1 MKTLVAYWILLASLC
16 VPAFSETSIPAR
28 DRMPVAGALNHVALI
43 PVAANSPGRF
53 GAHYKTRVVIFNP
66 TSRDYS
72 ITARLFGRNGPAGSS
87 ATIPI
92 NPGQYL
98 AWENF
103 LQEVLDFSGSG
114 AVIFSSPDEQDEFYL
129 TAEVYTDSPNGRFST
144 TVVNGIIPTFVSS
157 TEPDFNVGITVND
170 SRRTNIGVWNWE
182 TKPSSIEAKVF
193 DASGMLVQTIG
204 FELKGLT
211 WQQKT
216 ISVPVDNGNVRWEIN
231 GESEIHYFY
240 AVEVDN
246 ASNDGTLNWSVKGS
260 TASAGGGGGGNGETA
275 NCAAGSVIR
284 PGGEC
289 NLTVG
294 GSSAG
299 TFSVD
304 SNSRGCIRIGGIT
317 LCSGT
322 SHNYRGTRLNQY
334 TVTFVAHKRDDGSWE
349 ITMYSIT
356 G

>member
-1 MKTLVAYWILLASLC
+1 MKNLSVCWGLLMVLC
-16 VPAFSETSIPAR
+16 WPAFAETILPERERMEVAGSLSQGAVIPAT
-28 DRMPVAGALNHVALI
+28 
-43 PVAANSPGRF
+43 ANSPGRF
-53 GAHYKTRVVIFNP
+53 GAYYKTRVVIFNP

-72 ITARLFGRNGPAGSS
+72 ITARLFGTNGPISRKDIAIDSGE
-87 ATIPI
+87 
-92 NPGQYL
+92 YRV
-98 AWENF
+98 WDNF
-103 LQEVLDFSGSG
+103 LGEVFDYTGGG
-114 AVIFSSPDEQDEFYL
+114 AVLLAAPDDDDKFYT

-144 TVVNGIIPTFVSS
+144 TVVNGIIPVFSQGK
-157 TEPDFNVGITVND
+157 EPEYNPGISVNQN
-170 SRRTNIGVWNWE
+170 RRTNIGVFNISND
-182 TKPSSIEAKVF
+182 PSSIEAKVH
-193 DASGMLVQTIG
+193 DAFGMLVQTIG
-204 FELKGLT
+204 FELKGLA

-216 ISVPVDNGNVRWEIN
+216 IGAPVDNGNVRWETN

-275 NCAAGSVIR
+275 NCAAGSVIQ

-294 GSSAG
+294 GSSVG

-304 SNSRGCIRIGGIT
+304 SNSSGCIRVGGIT

-322 SHNYRGTRLNQY
+322 SHNYTGTRLNQY
-334 TVTFVAHKRDDGSWE
+334 TVTFVAHKREDGSWE

>member
-1 MKTLVAYWILLASLC
+1 MKNLVVCWGVVMLLC
-16 VPAFSETSIPAR
+16 WPAFAETILPERERMEVAGSLLSAAVIPAT
-28 DRMPVAGALNHVALI
+28 
-43 PVAANSPGRF
+43 ANAPGRF

-66 TSRDYS
+66 TSRNYS
-72 ITARLFGRNGPAGSS
+72 IAALLYAGNGPVSRKDIEIDS
-87 ATIPI
+87 
-92 NPGQYL
+92 GQYL
-98 AWENF
+98 VWDNF
-103 LQEVLDFSGSG
+103 LGEVFDYTGGG
-114 AVIFSSPDEQDEFYL
+114 AVLLAAPDDDDKFYT

-144 TVVNGIIPTFVSS
+144 TVVNGIIPLFSPGK
-157 TEPDFNVGITVND
+157 EPEYNPGISANQN
-170 SRRTNIGVWNWE
+170 RRTNIGVWNWE

-204 FELKGLT
+204 FELKGEA
-211 WQQKT
+211 WQQKNIT
-216 ISVPVDNGNVRWEIN
+216 ATVENGHVRWETN
-231 GESEIHYFY
+231 GESETHYFY

-246 ASNDGTLNWSVKGS
+246 TSNDGTLNWSVKGS
-260 TASAGGGGGGNGETA
+260 TVSGSGGGNGETA
-275 NCAAGSVIR
+275 NCAAGSVIQ

-304 SNSRGCIRIGGIT
+304 SNSRGCIRVGGIT

-322 SHNYRGTRLNQY
+322 RHNYTGTRLNQY
-334 TVTFVAHKRDDGSWE
+334 TVTFVAHKQEDGSWR
-349 ITMYSIT
+349 ITMYSIS